1 MDVSTLKSTI
11 EDLESHS
18 DSLESWLFLWLVCGL
33 VGLLVQAFEEFSEHL
48 LPMDHGKWKLG
59 LKQVGFILIFIGVA
73 GQLVIQFKS
82 GHVNAELRS
91 ANKAVIGLVEKET
104 ESIRRD
110 TMELS
115 LQLEVAKK
123 DAADA
128 NALARKYEA
137 RIAETNA
144 RAAEAEKGAA
154 QAKLMA
160 ESERLERVKLEAL
173 VAPRSLSLDQQRLI
187 AAAIRRFSGHAV
199 TVSSYG
205 LDGEGA
211 ALATQIILVL
221 RSAGIT
227 VKDDRA
233 SSMHT
238 GGFEYG
244 VHLRGPAGEFI
255 LSLGNALSEIG
266 KIQVFV
272 NAPVSHRGTGMSGNA
287 SISGSASIS
296 GGGGGVVNVPVP
308 ITGPVSIM
316 VAIKPLPGL
325 IAR

>member
-18 DSLESWLFLWLVCGL
+18 DSLESWLLFWIVCGL
-33 VGLLVQAFEEFSEHL
+33 LGVALEAIVVLKEHL
-48 LPMDHGKWKLG
+48 RLGGDDKWKIG
-59 LKQVGFILIFIGVA
+59 LVLVGIVLTFIGVV
-73 GQLVIQFKS
+73 GQLGVQVKA
-82 GHVNAELRS
+82 GRVNTDLRN
-91 ANKAVIGLVEKET
+91 ANKAVIGLLEKET

-110 TMELS
+110 TMGLS
-115 LQLEVAKK
+115 LQLETAKK

-160 ESERLERVKLEAL
+160 EAERRERVKLEAL

-187 AAAIRRFSGHAV
+187 ANAIRKFSGHAA

-211 ALATQIILVL
+211 ALATQIISVL
-221 RSAGIT
+221 ASAGIA
-227 VKDDRA
+227 VRDDRA
-233 SSMHT
+233 SIMRT

-255 LSLGNALSEIG
+255 LGLGSALSEIG

-296 GGGGGVVNVPVP
+296 GGGGVVNVPVP
-308 ITGPVSIM
+308 TTGPVSIM
-316 VAIKPLPGL
+316 VGIKPLPGL